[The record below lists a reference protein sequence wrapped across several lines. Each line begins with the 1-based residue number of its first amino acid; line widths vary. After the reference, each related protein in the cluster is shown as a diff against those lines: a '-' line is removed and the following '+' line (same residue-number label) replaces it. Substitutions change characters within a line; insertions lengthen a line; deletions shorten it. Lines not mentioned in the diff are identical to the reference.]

1 VTATRIALRPIA
13 KVALPH
19 QSIRAGCRAPL
30 SRSRKYAHK
39 VPAMPTG
46 TFTQN
51 TARQSH
57 AASSPPAVSPMNC
70 PARIAVWFTPRAK
83 PRRSRGKASVRIA
96 AEFAESIEPPN
107 ACRKRQ
113 PISHSAACGPV
124 KGSSDSRI
132 EATVN
137 TTKPRL

>member
-1 VTATRIALRPIA
+1 
-13 KVALPH
+13 
-19 QSIRAGCRAPL
+19 
-30 SRSRKYAHK
+30 
-39 VPAMPTG
+39 MPTG
-46 TFTQN
+46 TLTQN

-96 AEFAESIEPPN
+96 AELAASIEPPK

-113 PISHSAACGPV
+113 PISHKAAREPV

-132 EATVN
+132 EASVN

>member
-57 AASSPPAVSPMNC
+57 AASSPPAVSPRNC
-70 PARIAVWFTPRAK
+70 PAIPATWFTPRAK
-83 PRRSRGKASVRIA
+83 PRRSGGKASVKIA
-96 AEFAESIEPPN
+96 AEFAESIEPPK

-113 PISHSAACGPV
+113 PISHSAAREPV